1 MPKDT
6 TSQCCA
12 ETQSDESRFAP
23 SISLPICRKPFPI
36 YSRALPV
43 NARQKKSQ
51 SSLDISPFLTSLAE
65 TSAIT
70 AFAFNNILDSPRLSR
85 NPFIFK
91 HSSRSMVS
99 SFLLP
104 FVFNNSSRSSF
115 ISNIFLGQ
123 RPLSD
128 LDQHMGQPPHLQSS
142 PEGAAHPSP
151 GHRPGSGGIPISKFQ
166 P

>member
-1 MPKDT
+1 
-6 TSQCCA
+6 
-12 ETQSDESRFAP
+12 
-23 SISLPICRKPFPI
+23 
-36 YSRALPV
+36 
-43 NARQKKSQ
+43 
-51 SSLDISPFLTSLAE
+51 
-65 TSAIT
+65 
-70 AFAFNNILDSPRLSR
+70 
-85 NPFIFK
+85 
-91 HSSRSMVS
+91 MVS